1 MASRESLPG
10 VRQVFRRRNCGNHVQ
25 PSSVRC
31 GEISSVEHPGAKTE
45 CRQVFLNCLF
55 DPANAHVEGEA
66 VGNRSHAHNHSAKF
80 AAAGPR
86 RGSRICKRDI
96 QMISKLVFAVTAKT
110 HAVRRKVDGHG
121 FFKPG
126 NPSWTHANGEGKHT
140 PGTAASLRF
149 ATVAVAIR
157 NGVRMLFKME
167 GDCEACR
174 SIGSAGCANG
184 LIQLHGALLLRGA
197 LRLNFFARVHAAN
210 DFQPSPTPTTP

>member
-10 VRQVFRRRNCGNHVQ
+10 VRQVFRRRNCRNHVQ

-121 FFKPG
+121 FFKPV
-126 NPSWTHANGEGKHT
+126 NPPCTHANGQGQHT
-140 PGTAASLRF
+140 PGPAPSLPISTTTLTSRH
-149 ATVAVAIR
+149 AP
-157 NGVRMLFKME
+157 RMLF
-167 GDCEACR
+167 
-174 SIGSAGCANG
+174 
-184 LIQLHGALLLRGA
+184 
-197 LRLNFFARVHAAN
+197 
-210 DFQPSPTPTTP
+210 